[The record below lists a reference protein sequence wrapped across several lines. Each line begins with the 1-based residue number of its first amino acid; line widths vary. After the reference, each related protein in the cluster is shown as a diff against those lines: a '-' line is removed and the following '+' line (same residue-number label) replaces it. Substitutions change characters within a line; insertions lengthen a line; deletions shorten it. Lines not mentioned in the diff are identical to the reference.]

1 MSETATVVAQ
11 PVPPEAQLIEMLMAP
26 VVPRLLH
33 VAATLKLA
41 DRLSEAPKTAEELAE
56 STATHAPALYR
67 LMRTL
72 ASVGVFKEDQA
83 HRFSLSPIGETL
95 LSGAPGRATALIIGG
110 DLVWRSLEHALYS
123 VQTGNTG
130 FEKAYG
136 KPLFNWLADQPEE
149 AALFGETMV
158 GFHGT
163 EPEAV
168 AAAYDFSRFSTIAD
182 IGGATG
188 NMLTTILAKH
198 PGTCGILFDLP
209 HAVPHA
215 GSFIQQ
221 SGMTGRIQIEAG
233 NFFETVPTGADAYI
247 LSHVIHDWSEEQC
260 LTILGHCRRAMN
272 GGGRLL
278 IVEMVLPEG
287 DTPHFGKMLDIL
299 MLMLPGGRERTEPEY
314 RELLEKAGFRLTR
327 VVHTASLVSIVEA
340 APR

>member
-1 MSETATVVAQ
+1 
-11 PVPPEAQLIEMLMAP
+11 
-26 VVPRLLH
+26 
-33 VAATLKLA
+33 
-41 DRLSEAPKTAEELAE
+41 
-56 STATHAPALYR
+56 
-67 LMRTL
+67 MRTL

-198 PGTCGILFDLP
+198 PGTRGILFDLP

-260 LTILGHCRRAMN
+260 LTILGHCRRAMD

-278 IVEMVLPEG
+278 IVEMVLPDG

-299 MLMLPGGRERTEPEY
+299 MLMLPGGRERTEREY
-314 RELLEKAGFRLTR
+314 RELLEKAEFRLTR
-327 VVHTASLVSIVEA
+327 VVHTASLASIVEA